1 MAEAALT
8 LDDVTLGYDR
18 HPAVHHLS
26 GTVEKGDLLAI
37 VGPNGGGKSTLLK
50 GIAGRLRPLSG
61 SIRHG
66 AQPLAYMPQIADL
79 SRDFPVS
86 VLDLALTGLCPR
98 RGLFGGI
105 SRQDRERARAALERV
120 GLTGFEGRAI
130 RTLSGGQLQRLLFAR
145 LMLQDAPLILLDE
158 PFTAIDARTIEDL
171 LDIIAHWYAEGR
183 TVIAVLHD
191 LVLVRDHFPKTLLL
205 ARDPLGW
212 GATSDV
218 LSEANLARARQMA
231 EAFDRF
237 AAECGRID
245 KAVA

>member
-8 LDDVTLGYDR
+8 LTDVTLGYDR

-26 GTVEKGDLLAI
+26 GTVEKGDLIAI

-61 SIRHG
+61 QIHHG
-66 AQPLAYMPQIADL
+66 TSPLAYMPQIADL

-105 SRQDRERARAALERV
+105 SRQDRERASAALARV
-120 GLTGFEGRAI
+120 GLSGFEARAI

-171 LDIIAHWYAEGR
+171 LHIVAHWHEEGR
-183 TVIAVLHD
+183 TVVAVLHD
-191 LVLVRDHFPKTLLL
+191 LALVREHFPKTLLL

-212 GATSDV
+212 GPTAEV
-218 LSEANLARARQMA
+218 LSDTNLGRARQMA

-237 AAECGRID
+237 AAECGR
-245 KAVA
+245 AA

>member
-1 MAEAALT
+1 MAEPALT
-8 LDDVTLGYDR
+8 LNDLTLGYDR

-26 GTVEKGDLLAI
+26 GVVSRGDLLAV

-61 SIRHG
+61 TLKHHL
-66 AQPLAYMPQIADL
+66 APLAYMPQIADL
-79 SRDFPVS
+79 NRDFPIC

-98 RGLFGGI
+98 RGLFGGL
-105 SRQDRERARAALERV
+105 RKQDRERAHAALARV
-120 GLTGFEGRAI
+120 GLTGFENRAI

-158 PFTAIDARTIEDL
+158 PFTAIDARTTEDL
-171 LDIIAHWYAEGR
+171 LHIVADWHAEGR

-191 LVLVRDHFPKTLLL
+191 LTLVRQHFPRTLML

-212 GATSDV
+212 GETGAV
-218 LSEANLARARQMA
+218 LSEGNLSRARTMA

-237 AAECGRID
+237 AAQCGR
-245 KAVA
+245 AA